1 VAHSRRLLP
10 RYHQLLP
17 TESQSR
23 LVSDPA
29 PTANRKLRELQ
40 LIGLANMAIRFLIP
54 LAVLNLPEFRFGEV
68 LVPWVATVGV
78 LGFFAAW
85 LVVAVME
92 YTGLTCY
99 IWHLPLFFVGLVVLF
114 SSLIGLVISP

>member
-1 VAHSRRLLP
+1 
-10 RYHQLLP
+10 
-17 TESQSR
+17 
-23 LVSDPA
+23 VSDPA

-68 LVPWVATVGV
+68 FVPWVATVGL

-99 IWHLPLFFVGLVVLF
+99 I
-114 SSLIGLVISP
+114 